1 MNLLSLSPCT
11 SKLHKTWAL
20 GAPCLRKK
28 TLGFVGVDTIFVS
41 IQAIRYT
48 VYPISCIFGWLN
60 THLCCSKKSPAT
72 ILPNQYCG
80 LNLIW
85 PIEVAINWGD
95 TLLPTNIDV
104 ETPPFANGFWVF
116 STSMLVIVSVPH
128 GNVPT
133 GPNYTFSKLP
143 HALQRWSRPRSA
155 PGEVRPPVS
164 GLFRAKASKTLGNL
178 RKHWENHWEIMKIY
192 G

>member
-1 MNLLSLSPCT
+1 MQETTYCILLLKRKNESFVTLPIYFQTSQNVSFGSPVFE
-11 SKLHKTWAL
+11 
-20 GAPCLRKK
+20 KK
-28 TLGFVGVDTIFVS
+28 KSLGFVGVDTIFVS

-60 THLCCSKKSPAT
+60 THLCCSKKYPAT

-104 ETPPFANGFWVF
+104 ETPPFANGFPKETMGF
-116 STSMLVIVSVPH
+116 FHIYVSDC
-128 GNVPT
+128 
-133 GPNYTFSKLP
+133 
-143 HALQRWSRPRSA
+143 
-155 PGEVRPPVS
+155 
-164 GLFRAKASKTLGNL
+164 
-178 RKHWENHWEIMKIY
+178 
-192 G
+192 